1 MEGPRAARADEL
13 AAVVELANTVFGEH
27 GSYDMGRWFPTLF
40 CRENLG
46 HLRVFVDDARPVSLA
61 GFTLDRIVTPGVSF
75 TAACIG
81 SVCTLKSHQGRGLG
95 TRLMEDCVAQA
106 REEGGDALLISGGR
120 GLYRRMGCISAGGYF
135 TVAIPRGVAPRT
147 FPSLSGS
154 EVREWK
160 EEDLPYLAA
169 LQKGEPIR
177 FERTPD
183 RFRALLM
190 SGWLAD
196 HPGRTWVVETGSGI
210 AAYLSIQD
218 AVDAPGGRVISVQ
231 EIGGS
236 RLAILAAVPRLLE
249 RYDAA
254 RVDIR
259 CLDADLE
266 MKTLAA
272 QLGLDTMPSGFD
284 GTVRVIDP
292 AAAGSI
298 LTRLARCILPSR
310 EAAALS
316 FAADATG
323 LAIRLAGEE
332 HRVQGFE
339 DLTALLFGSS
349 ERPAPPPV
357 YGPIR
362 DLLGKILPIPLV
374 NYGLNYI

>member
-13 AAVVELANTVFGEH
+13 AAVVELADTVFGEH
-27 GSYDMGRWFPTLF
+27 GSHDMGRWFPTLF
-40 CRENLG
+40 RRENLG

-61 GFTLDRIVTPGVSF
+61 GFTLDRIVTPRVSF

-106 REEGGDALLISGGR
+106 REEGGDVLLISGGR
-120 GLYRRMGCISAGGYF
+120 GLYQRMGCISAGEYRIVSIGRSDAARF
-135 TVAIPRGVAPRT
+135 
-147 FPSLSGS
+147 SLPSGS

-169 LQKGEPIR
+169 LQKGEAIR

-210 AAYLSIQD
+210 AAYLSAQE
-218 AVDAPGGRVISVQ
+218 AVDAPEGRVISVQ

-236 RLAILAAVPRLLE
+236 RLAILAAVPCLLK

-254 RVDIR
+254 RADIR
-259 CLDADLE
+259 YLAADLE
-266 MKTLAA
+266 MKLLAA
-272 QLGLDTMPSGFD
+272 HLGLDTTPSGFD

-298 LTRLARCILPSR
+298 LTGLARSILPSR

-349 ERPAPPPV
+349 ERPDPLPPG
-357 YGPIR
+357 GPIR
-362 DLLGKILPIPLV
+362 DLLARILPIPLV